1 MNHSKEK
8 AVPSFAEYIDLFL
21 YTKILKS
28 FWYVPKTWESKIDSS
43 SWIQPLAFH
52 ELLHTLRESSLGN
65 ISYRDTWHF
74 ITACTSHNTDISALK
89 INGYWTL
96 NKTCLFHLHPV
107 LLLSLCSLASRY
119 SASQL
124 KEEWTKEMSWEAAV
138 SQVEHGFL
146 FLPGALSRMPPHFWT
161 TLPKFN
167 TIINLSK

>member
-124 KEEWTKEMSWEAAV
+124 NGPRRCLEKQQFPKWNMASSFYLELFPGCHLISEL
-138 SQVEHGFL
+138 HFL
-146 FLPGALSRMPPHFWT
+146 SLIL
-161 TLPKFN
+161 
-167 TIINLSK
+167 